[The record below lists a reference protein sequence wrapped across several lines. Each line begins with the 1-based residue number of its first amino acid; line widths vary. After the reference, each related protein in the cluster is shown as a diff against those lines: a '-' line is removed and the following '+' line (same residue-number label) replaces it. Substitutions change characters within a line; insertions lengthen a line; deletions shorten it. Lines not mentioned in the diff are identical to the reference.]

1 MDRYPLEGFPERLRE
16 SWTASGLTQGEI
28 AQRIGTK
35 RKAFCSYINA
45 RSMPDALRLACLCA
59 VFNVSAD
66 YLLFGRGSDADRKE
80 ATGMGRRKEN
90 SSLGQF
96 HKDAMAAGLTYAEAQ
111 IQETCRMAGK
121 VRVPQGKP
129 GGTVYSKVSARD
141 IMKRLEGQQ
150 IWKDEG

>member
-1 MDRYPLEGFPERLRE
+1 MDRYPLEGFTERLRE

-28 AQRIGTK
+28 AQRIGTE

-45 RSMPDALRLACLCA
+45 RSMPDALRLARLCA

-66 YLLFGRGSDADRKE
+66 YLLLGRGADADRKG
-80 ATGMGRRKEN
+80 AIGMGRKES

-96 HKDAMAAGLTYAEAQ
+96 HKDAAAAGLTYAEAQ

-121 VRVPQGKP
+121 VRAPQGKP
-129 GGTVYSKVSARD
+129 GGAVYSKVSARNA
-141 IMKRLEGQQ
+141 MKRLEEEQ

>member
-1 MDRYPLEGFPERLRE
+1 MDRYPLEGFTERLRE

-28 AQRIGTK
+28 AQRIGTE

-45 RSMPDALRLACLCA
+45 RSMPDALRLARLCA

-66 YLLFGRGSDADRKE
+66 YLLFGRGPDADRKG
-80 ATGMGRRKEN
+80 AIGMGRKES

-96 HKDAMAAGLTYAEAQ
+96 HKDAMAAGLTYAQAQ

-129 GGTVYSKVSARD
+129 DGAVYSKVSARNV
-141 IMKRLEGQQ
+141 MKRLEEEQ

>member
-1 MDRYPLEGFPERLRE
+1 MDRYPLEGFTERLRE

-28 AQRIGTK
+28 AQRIGTE

-45 RSMPDALRLACLCA
+45 KSMPDALRLARLCA

-66 YLLFGRGSDADRKE
+66 YLLFGRGADADRKG
-80 ATGMGRRKEN
+80 AIGMGRKES

-96 HKDAMAAGLTYAEAQ
+96 HKDAAAAGLTYAEAQ
-111 IQETCRMAGK
+111 IQENCRMAGK
-121 VRVPQGKP
+121 VRAPQGKP
-129 GGTVYSKVSARD
+129 GGAVYSRVSARNG
-141 IMKRLEGQQ
+141 MKRLEEEQ

>member
-1 MDRYPLEGFPERLRE
+1 MDRYTLEGFTERLRE

-28 AQRIGTK
+28 AQRIGTE

-45 RSMPDALRLACLCA
+45 RSMPDALRLARLCA

-66 YLLFGRGSDADRKE
+66 YLLFGRGADADRKG
-80 ATGMGRRKEN
+80 AIGMGRKES

-96 HKDAMAAGLTYAEAQ
+96 HKDAAAEGLTYAEAQ

-121 VRVPQGKP
+121 VRAPQGKP
-129 GGTVYSKVSARD
+129 DGAVYSKVSARNV
-141 IMKRLEGQQ
+141 MKRLEEEQ